1 MPKVTFIIPT
11 IGRAS
16 LQESVQ
22 CLLNQTVDEWLAI
35 IIFDGIEPNFES
47 NDPRITIVSAP
58 KLGEG
63 TNSAGSVRNYG
74 ISRATTEWIAFLD
87 DDDKISN
94 NYTECLL
101 SEAHIFPRQDLII
114 FRMKWDGF
122 DNAILPRK
130 EQTMY
135 ICCEVGISFALKK
148 HIFDSGIQFIPS
160 KIEDFLLL
168 EAVREK
174 GYKMMISPHVK
185 YFVRCDAEEKYPI
198 KGRRGFINL

>member
-11 IGRAS
+11 IGRES
-16 LQESVQ
+16 LQASVQ

-35 IIFDGIEPNFES
+35 IIFDGIEPNFECD
-47 NDPRITIVSAP
+47 DPRITIVSAP

-63 TNSAGSVRNYG
+63 KNSAGSVRNHG
-74 ISRATTEWIAFLD
+74 IAMATTEWIAFLD

-101 SEAHIFPRQDLII
+101 SESHIFSKQDLII
-114 FRMKWDGF
+114 FRMKWDKF
-122 DNAILPRK
+122 DGQLLPRK

-135 ICCEVGISFALKK
+135 AYCEVGISFAFKK

-160 KIEDFLLL
+160 HVEDFKLL
-168 EAVREK
+168 EMVREK

-185 YFVRCDAEEKYPI
+185 YFVRTDAEENYPI